1 MGHAKQLFFRVA
13 HATATW
19 LPLTA
24 MATATA
30 TPHPPTNG
38 LQSQQLKQ
46 QQQQQQRVQHA
57 GNVCALLLM
66 QFEHFSHTF
75 HFLS

>member
-1 MGHAKQLFFRVA
+1 MGQAKQLFFRVA

-19 LPLTA
+19 LQLT
-24 MATATA
+24 ATATA

-46 QQQQQQRVQHA
+46 QQQRAQQA
-57 GNVCALLLM
+57 GKVCALLLM